1 MSEIVKEL
9 MSIGTMGSLF
19 LAFLIVSLAILGT
32 MVKANMESNSRAIAA
47 NNLAMLD
54 NLKLKDKRIEM
65 LESEMKDINNYIK
78 HELQGII
85 NENLRVMQKVL
96 IRLNN

>member
-1 MSEIVKEL
+1 MDGIVKAL
-9 MSIGTMGSLF
+9 MSVGTMGSLF
-19 LAFLIVSLAILGT
+19 LAFLIISLVILGT